1 MLRTRRIPP
10 VVLVAGLSLVA
21 AVPVAWADPVDPHL
35 VPFRGTISGS
45 YTAQVIP
52 PNVIITASGD
62 EGHATHL
69 GRFEMTGR
77 VTVGLVRGPV
87 PNCPIPGTTEVFTA
101 TLTAAN
107 GDMLMLEGTGT
118 GCQTSPTTVE
128 VIDHVS
134 VSDGTGRFEDASG
147 LITVR
152 TAVDQSTSTQVVQLD
167 GAISTRDFSS

>member
-1 MLRTRRIPP
+1 MFRTRRIPP
-10 VVLVAGLSLVA
+10 AVLVAGMSFVA
-21 AVPVAWADPVDPHL
+21 AMPVAWADQGEPHL
-35 VPFRGTISGS
+35 VPFRGTISGN

-52 PNVIITASGD
+52 PLVIITARGD
-62 EGHATHL
+62 GGHATHL
-69 GRFEMTGR
+69 GRFEMSGR
-77 VTVGLVRGPV
+77 VTVGLLPGPV

-118 GCQTSPTTVE
+118 GCQTSATTVE

-134 VSDGTGRFEDASG
+134 VSNGTGRFEGATG

-152 TAVDQSTSTQVVQLD
+152 TSADQSTSTQVVQLE
-167 GAISTRDFSS
+167 GVISTPKYST